1 MLKKI
6 INYFVANSTKFK
18 NLVAIALY
26 KIGLIPNEYK
36 GMAKSLYFRDQ
47 YGKEFFKSNFL
58 YNKKGFYYLDPMPSS
73 KFLEEYYEKIYWM
86 SRSDLTYPV
95 RMRDIEHFKMIV
107 EFYKE
112 FNISPK
118 KILNFGSGHGGT
130 SYLFRAANH
139 SIYNYDFE
147 STKKKVFEEKWH
159 NINSLDKINFKFDLI
174 YASHSLEHVNDID
187 NTIKKFEDI
196 SHDKTIFFF
205 EVPNHYHNKNIHPP
219 HTYYFTRKFFFNSF
233 EKIDFCETFN
243 GNKVVDGENG
253 DVIRFHTRSK
263 LKPLKNSPFID

>member
-6 INYFVANSTKFK
+6 IKYFVINRTKFT
-18 NLVAIALY
+18 VFITIILY

-36 GMAKSLYFRDQ
+36 GKAKSLYFKEH
-47 YGKEFFKSNFL
+47 YEKEFLKSNFL
-58 YNKKGFYYLDPMPSS
+58 YNKKGFYYLDPMPSN
-73 KFLEEYYEKIYWM
+73 KFLEEYYEKTYWA

-112 FNISPK
+112 FNSSPK
-118 KILNFGSGHGGT
+118 KILNFGSGHGGA

-147 STKKKVFEEKWH
+147 STKKKMFAEKWH

-174 YASHSLEHVNDID
+174 YGSQSLEHVNDID
-187 NTIKKFEDI
+187 NTIKKFENI

-205 EVPNHYHNKNIHPP
+205 EVPNHYYKKKIRPP
-219 HTYYFTRKFFFNSF
+219 HTYYFTREFFFNNF
-233 EKIDFCETFN
+233 EKIDFCKTFT
-243 GNKVVDGENG
+243 GNQLIDGENG
-253 DVIRFHTRSK
+253 DVIRFHTCSK
-263 LKPLKNSPFID
+263 LKPLKNSHL